1 LKQLITTTGR
11 VLAVASGILLALGF
25 QKLSG
30 QYASQLETL
39 KHLPYGHLYVIL
51 LIVGVFMI
59 LKGNRMYP

>member
-1 LKQLITTTGR
+1 LKQFITTTGR
-11 VLAVASGILLALGF
+11 VFALGSGILLALGF

-30 QYASQLETL
+30 QYSSQLETL
-39 KHLPYGHLYVIL
+39 KHLPYGHLYVII